1 MAGRI
6 AAASPASLSAVPDN
20 LTPLLLVVLGLAVLF
35 DYINGFHDTANSIA
49 TSVSTRALKPE
60 HAILMSATAN
70 FVGALTGTAVANTIA
85 SGLATTPDGAAGQ
98 TIVAAA
104 LVGAIAWNLL
114 TWRLG
119 IPSSSSH
126 ALIGGLLGAVI
137 VSVGTEAIKVDGVR
151 DKVLVPLVLSP
162 VLGIMIGFLFM
173 VVLLNV
179 FRHANPRRLNERF
192 RRLQVLSAAYMAFSH
207 GSNDAQKTM
216 GIMTLALLAAGV
228 IPTADIPLWV
238 ILLAA
243 TAISLG
249 TAAGGWRIIRTMGQR
264 VVKLDPV
271 HGFAAETTAAT
282 IIFTAS
288 HFGMPVSTTHVISS
302 AIMGVGASDRSLRG
316 SMGRGRQH
324 HHRLDPDDP
333 GVRARSS
340 GGVLRPRRVPLARP
354 RAAHLIE
361 PGRPRRPSGAI
372 PELEP
377 ANRVGHGDGPD
388 SLAVGD
394 ARIDVPVE
402 RLAAERCGKPAPAL
416 DRGEVEADQVN
427 LAGEDGQRPPC
438 RAPIGSSRPT
448 NGRAGHDGQRPVGRN
463 RPRGGG
469 RTALETLGGSAA
481 DAAPQPETGCASA
494 LPWRE
499 DRSVT

>member
-6 AAASPASLSAVPDN
+6 AAAWPVSLSAVPEN

-35 DYINGFHDTANSIA
+35 DYINGFHDTANAIA

-70 FVGALTGTAVANTIA
+70 FVGALTGTAVAKTIA

-104 LVGAIAWNLL
+104 LIGATAWNLL

-137 VSVGTEAIKVDGVR
+137 VSVGAEAIKLDGVR

-162 VLGIMIGFLFM
+162 VLGITIGFFFM

-179 FRHANPRRLNERF
+179 FQHANPRRLNERF

-228 IPTADIPLWV
+228 IPNADIPLWV

-249 TAAGGWRIIRTMGQR
+249 TAAGGWRIIRTMGQK

-282 IIFTAS
+282 IIFAAS
-288 HFGMPVSTTHVISS
+288 HFGMPVSTTHVIST
-302 AIMGVGASDRSLRG
+302 AIMGVGASDRFSAVRW
-316 SMGRGRQH
+316 
-324 HHRLDPDDP
+324 
-333 GVRARSS
+333 GVAGNIIIAWILTIPAS
-340 GGVLRPRRVPLARP
+340 G
-354 RAAHLIE
+354 
-361 PGRPRRPSGAI
+361 
-372 PELEP
+372 
-377 ANRVGHGDGPD
+377 
-388 SLAVGD
+388 
-394 ARIDVPVE
+394 
-402 RLAAERCGKPAPAL
+402 LAAAL
-416 DRGEVEADQVN
+416 AFLVLDVF
-427 LAGEDGQRPPC
+427 L
-438 RAPIGSSRPT
+438 
-448 NGRAGHDGQRPVGRN
+448 
-463 RPRGGG
+463 
-469 RTALETLGGSAA
+469 
-481 DAAPQPETGCASA
+481 
-494 LPWRE
+494 
-499 DRSVT
+499 